1 MKVLTCEMDFPTA
14 LNHFPRGIISLRR
27 RMQFLRVY
35 HSWIKI
41 SRYREELRR
50 QQSALRTAWLWY
62 LAPWVPGLGVFTID
76 MGRLFDRARA
86 NRTPLWLIALVM
98 VVMLGVFAV
107 AWLLNLRGAPRLQ
120 SNRLMNWTVCC

>member
-14 LNHFPRGIISLRR
+14 LNHFAASANAIPSRIPF
-27 RMQFLRVY
+27 MDY
-35 HSWIKI
+35 I